1 MTKLLPK
8 SLLLTCLAVAP
19 WASSICL
26 AQYKSAPAG
35 APPTELSPAIS
46 ARLQPAGLKVTGP
59 AGAWCE
65 IWFVK
70 TAPNGP
76 KSAEDAV
83 TLPTIPVGSFLGVIR
98 FTANGADRRGQQL
111 KPGIYTLRYV
121 LTPVTGD
128 HLGVAPQRDFAA
140 LVPIAIDRDPAAQ
153 PSLQQVI
160 EMSTKASGT
169 AHPAVLSLAS
179 GSGSEAFTKE
189 GDHDWTW
196 NTKLGDLPVAIILAG
211 KAEA

>member
-1 MTKLLPK
+1 MPKFFLLF
-8 SLLLTCLAVAP
+8 CLAA
-19 WASSICL
+19 A
-26 AQYKSAPAG
+26 AFGQQYKSAPAG
-35 APPTELSPAIS
+35 APPAELSPALS
-46 ARLQPAGLKVTGP
+46 SRLQSTGLKVSGP

-70 TAPNGP
+70 TAPTGP
-76 KSAEDAV
+76 KSTEDAV
-83 TLPTIPVGSFLGVIR
+83 TLPTIPVGSLLGVIR
-98 FTANGADRRGQQL
+98 FAGNGADRRGQVL
-111 KPGIYTLRYV
+111 KPGLYTLRYV

-140 LVPIAIDRDPAAQ
+140 LVPVAADTDPAAQ
-153 PSLQQVI
+153 PTLQQVI

-169 AHPAVLSLAS
+169 PHPAVLSLAA
-179 GSGSEAFTKE
+179 GSGTEGFTKE
-189 GDHDWTW
+189 GEHDWTW

>member
-1 MTKLLPK
+1 MTKLLPRLA
-8 SLLLTCLAVAP
+8 LLATLAAAP
-19 WASSICL
+19 GL

-35 APPTELSPAIS
+35 APPSELSPALAS
-46 ARLQPAGLKVTGP
+46 RLQSTGLKVAGP

-65 IWFVK
+65 VWLVK
-70 TAPNGP
+70 TAPKGP
-76 KSAEDAV
+76 KSTEDAV
-83 TLPTIPVGSFLGVIR
+83 TLPTIPVGSLLGVIR
-98 FTANGADRRGQQL
+98 FPAAGSDRRGQQL

-140 LVPIAIDRDPAAQ
+140 LVPAALDKDPASK
-153 PSLQQVI
+153 PSLQEVI
-160 EMSTKASGT
+160 TMSTKASGT
-169 AHPAVLSLAS
+169 PHPAVLSLAS
-179 GSGSEAFTKE
+179 GSGTEGFAKE

-196 NTKLGDLPVAIILAG
+196 NTKLGDLPVAIILVG